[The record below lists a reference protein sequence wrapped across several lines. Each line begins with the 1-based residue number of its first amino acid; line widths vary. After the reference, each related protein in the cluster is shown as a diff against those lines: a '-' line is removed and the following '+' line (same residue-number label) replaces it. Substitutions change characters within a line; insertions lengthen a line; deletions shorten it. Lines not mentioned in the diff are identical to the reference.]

1 MSVLQDFEEVYNAI
15 TWEMNV
21 SHTINYDKSR
31 NDIPAGDS
39 KMLEA
44 ERTPSIMTTP
54 IHIYD
59 GAAAAAAAAAFGD
72 KLSPRFHPESAESN
86 GTRIKLRNKVRIR
99 FSLCYQ

>member
-39 KMLEA
+39 KMPEA

-59 GAAAAAAAAAFGD
+59 GAAAAAFGD